1 MDISLAISS
10 CPNDTFSFYHF
21 IHDAQ
26 PGLRIQPVFL
36 DIEELNRGMLRGEWD
51 IVKASF
57 PVAIKVR
64 DKYNLMRSGS
74 ALGFGVGPI
83 LIYKD
88 KNLLQKKNWRVGL
101 PGENTTAHFLWNYY
115 VEQSEELQETGFT
128 KIQMHFAQIMTK
140 LESGEIDAG
149 VVIHEGRFEYEEKG
163 FLLFKDLGEFWEKTA
178 KAPVPLGGIFI
189 HKQLPED
196 VKTHLEEALEKS
208 IDQAIEEKE
217 KKDPV
222 YETKIIPFIK
232 KYSQALER
240 SSIEQHIGYY
250 VNRETQRMSE
260 WGHMA
265 VDKLWAQVE
274 SDLKKIK

>member
-21 IHDAQ
+21 IHDPQ
-26 PGLRIQPVFL
+26 PGFNIKPVLL
-36 DIEELNRGMLRGEWD
+36 DIEELNQGMLRGAWD

-57 PVAIKVR
+57 PVAVKVR

-83 LIYKD
+83 LIYKNPD
-88 KNLLQKKNWRVGL
+88 ILKKKKWRVGL

-115 VEQSEELQETGFT
+115 TEHSGELQNIEFD
-128 KIQMHFAQIMTK
+128 KIQMHFALIMEK

-149 VVIHEGRFEYEEKG
+149 VVIHEGRFEFEAKG
-163 FLLFKDLGEFWEKTA
+163 LKLFKDLGEFWEKTA

-189 HKQLPED
+189 SGKLPES
-196 VKTHLEEALEKS
+196 VKNQLEEALEKS
-208 IDQAIEEKE
+208 ISQALEEKA

-222 YETKIIPFIK
+222 YETKILPFMK
-232 KYSQALER
+232 KYSQTLEKV
-240 SSIEQHIGYY
+240 SIERHIDYY
-250 VNRETQRMSE
+250 VNRETECMSE

-265 VDKLWAQVE
+265 VDKLWAQLE
-274 SDLKKIK
+274 RNSKQGK